1 MLHNWPSAMT
11 MDSTFK
17 WMMIDHRC
25 IVVNP
30 IAYIIIL
37 GYMYYM
43 EHYMSMFTTV
53 KKNMFF
59 IMIMMIIW
67 FFFTAYMCAFFGR

>member
-30 IAYIIIL
+30 MAYIIIL
-37 GYMYYM
+37 GYTYYR
-43 EHYMSMFTTV
+43 EHYMSMFTIV
-53 KKNMFF
+53 KIMFF

-67 FFFTAYMCAFFGR
+67 LFFTAYMYAFSCR